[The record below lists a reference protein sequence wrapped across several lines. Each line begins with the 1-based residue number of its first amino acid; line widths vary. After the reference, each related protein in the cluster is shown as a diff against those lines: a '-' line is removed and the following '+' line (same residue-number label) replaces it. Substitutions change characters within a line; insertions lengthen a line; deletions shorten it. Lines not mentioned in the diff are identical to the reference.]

1 MAPSWNTEVS
11 LNTWPRR
18 TPLREFRGN
27 VAHSNFDGFMIDRH
41 IDEDNTF
48 GLASIPLLPLA
59 DPTDLESE
67 VMETHFEN
75 LTAYKNRNGGLW
87 GRGDLYVYS
96 NAKLADNAI
105 GMTQA
110 AGDIGSLPFSS
121 RLVDSLVVGET
132 DNIGNPRTPEEIAYG
147 RSLPKPRFR
156 ISPSAATNTTIT
168 AMTW

>member
-1 MAPSWNTEVS
+1 HPNGQFLGTEIS

-18 TPLREFRGN
+18 TPLRAFTGN

-41 IDEDNTF
+41 INEDNTF
-48 GLASIPLLPLA
+48 GLASIPLLALA

-87 GRGDLYVYS
+87 GRGYMYVNS
-96 NAKLADNAI
+96 NIKHADRAI

-110 AGDIGSLPFSS
+110 AGDIARMRFSS
-121 RLVDSLVVGET
+121 RMGDSLVVGET
-132 DNIGNPRTPEEIAYG
+132 DKIGNPTTREEIAYC
-147 RSLPKPRFR
+147 RS
-156 ISPSAATNTTIT
+156 
-168 AMTW
+168 